1 MTYKIFYTE
10 LQMTNVVSALVS
22 DIYQGIHNEWQ
33 DILATGNPPTFKDL
47 VRYISGDDRPRD
59 IPRMGGKMNVGCSRL
74 IGRPGKEKR
83 VCGKPS
89 HVLSLDVY
97 KGKHPRCVT
106 DIYGFQHPVCR
117 TCLKLLSTPTK
128 GGSMRATPL
137 DTDFG
142 EPVWRGVGADVE
154 GVVPGDNFGIY
165 DVLPDDAERSAR
177 EKAQRELD
185 MLIAKTLREAAVVA
199 IAARDT
205 M

>member
-1 MTYKIFYTE
+1 MS
-10 LQMTNVVSALVS
+10 VSAALVS

-33 DILATGNPPTFKDL
+33 EILATGNPPTFKDL
-47 VRYISGDDRPRD
+47 VRYISGDDRPRA
-59 IPRMGGKMNVGCSRL
+59 RVGTGKMNGRRMNVGCSRL
-74 IGRPGKEKR
+74 IGFKEKR

-89 HVLSLDVY
+89 HVLSKLSLES
-97 KGKHPRCVT
+97 GKHPRCVT

-128 GGSMRATPL
+128 GGVSRATPL

-142 EPVWRGVGADVE
+142 EPVWRGAPE
-154 GVVPGDNFGIY
+154 EPGDNFGIY

-185 MLIAKTLREAAVVA
+185 MLITKTLREAAVVA

-205 M
+205 T